1 MFALIARQQMGFT
14 PYFLL
19 LTKIAKI
26 RPKNTVNRVSK
37 MFFIII

>member
-26 RPKNTVNRVSK
+26 RPKTQLLEFKKYFSL
-37 MFFIII
+37 